1 MSWKLSEAA
10 ERLRKEIDTL
20 FPDRDKRSDGAKGDA
35 AHAARVSD
43 HNPDAN
49 GWVRAI
55 DIDEDVWGR
64 NNQNPTI
71 ANVLAGRIAAAG
83 KNDQKQRI
91 KYVIF
96 EGKIWSK
103 NLNWKG
109 RPYSGSNPHDHHIH
123 VSFNESGDKDGSP
136 FGLVAE
142 LKEQVAAEKPKTT
155 AKKKV
160 DGK

>member
-1 MSWKLSEAA
+1 MSWKLSAAA
-10 ERLRKEIDTL
+10 ERMRKEIDAL
-20 FPDRDKRSDGAKGDA
+20 FPDRDKRSDGAKGDSK
-35 AHAARVSD
+35 HAARESD
-43 HNPDAN
+43 HNPDEN

-55 DIDEDVWGR
+55 DIDEDVWGK

-71 ANVLAGRIAAAG
+71 ANVLAGRIAAIG
-83 KNDQKQRI
+83 KTDPRI

-109 RPYSGSNPHDHHIH
+109 RPYSGSNSHEHHIH
-123 VSFNESGDKDGSP
+123 ISFNPVGDNDGSP

-142 LKEQVAAEKPKTT
+142 LKEQVAAEKPVKST
-155 AKKKV
+155 KKKV